1 MSTESDFGQAVSPN
15 PAQVFDWLDDTA
27 RRMTRAG
34 LARHL
39 HVRPTDAGLVNLSSN
54 DYASLATHP
63 RVVDALS
70 AAATEWGGGATAAR
84 LVTGTVE
91 VHVQL
96 ERELAAFCGTEAAL
110 VFSSGYLANLG
121 TLTALSRPHSLLVA
135 DSYVHASLVDG
146 CRLSGA
152 QTLSAAHND
161 VNAVDDLLGQRP
173 ERRVLVVTES
183 VFSVDG
189 DAAPL
194 TDLLETCRRH
204 GAPLVVDD
212 AHGFGVIGVGG
223 RGAAEA
229 ASLAGQPDVVLTGTL
244 GKSLGAQGGFV
255 AGPRRVVD
263 HIMNMARP
271 FLFDTGLSPVSA
283 AGALA
288 SLRVLREESWRP
300 ERARTNALRIA
311 TALAEHGLP
320 TAHPAAAVV
329 SVRAPSASAA
339 VAWAAGCRTQG
350 VLVGCF
356 RPPSV
361 PDRFSRLRLS
371 VRAGLDDDAVE
382 RATAVIAANSPW

>member
-1 MSTESDFGQAVSPN
+1 MVRAVSPS
-15 PAQVFDWLDDTA
+15 PARVFDWLDDTA

-34 LARHL
+34 LARHIQ
-39 HVRPTDAGLVNLSSN
+39 VRPSDAGLVNLSSN
-54 DYASLATHP
+54 DYASLATDP
-63 RVVDALS
+63 RVVNAL
-70 AAATEWGGGATAAR
+70 AAAAAEWGGGATAAR
-84 LVTGTVE
+84 LVTGTVA

-96 ERELAAFCGTEAAL
+96 EQELAAFCGAEAAL

-121 TLTALSRPHSLLVA
+121 ALTALSRPRSLLVA
-135 DSYVHASLVDG
+135 DGYVHASLVDG

-152 QTLSAAHND
+152 QTLMATHND
-161 VNAVDDLLGQRP
+161 VNSVADLLRLHPEQRA
-173 ERRVLVVTES
+173 LVITES

-194 TDLLETCRRH
+194 PELLATCRRY
-204 GAPLVVDD
+204 GVPLVVDD
-212 AHGFGVIGVGG
+212 AHGLGVVGVGG

-229 ASLAGQPDVVLTGTL
+229 AGLADQPDVVLTGTL

-288 SLRVLREESWRP
+288 SLRVLRDEPWRP
-300 ERARTNALRIA
+300 ERARATALRIA
-311 TALAEHGLP
+311 TTLSERGLP
-320 TAHPAAAVV
+320 TTHPAAAVV

-339 VAWAAGCRTQG
+339 VAWAASCRAQG

-371 VRAGLDDDAVE
+371 VRAGLDDDAIE
-382 RATAVIAANSPW
+382 RATAVIIANSPW